1 MFKKQSLLPIVC
13 AVLTVALFLSFHW
26 PSTKQFAPQ
35 GLDIAKRL
43 MNPPAK
49 KSTRYNFSTIDN
61 DNPAANQKPLLG
73 QWGQLGMVADL
84 FKGKK
89 DGFFMECG
97 ALDGEQLSNSLLFE
111 IQFGWQ
117 GLLIEAIP
125 EAYENLKNKHRRA
138 YSINAALS
146 RKAYPTVV
154 DFEVMMVPSISGMI
168 EEDGTSRRQKGGF
181 FQNDNNWPRSHLITL
196 KALPLFSILSAIGN
210 PTVDY
215 FSLDIE
221 GSEEGVLE
229 TLPWNQVDI
238 RVLQVEYVH
247 SNTTNILRIMEAAGY
262 ANPFN
267 LKEDLIFVK
276 RGFNMPGVP

>member
-1 MFKKQSLLPIVC
+1 
-13 AVLTVALFLSFHW
+13 
-26 PSTKQFAPQ
+26 
-35 GLDIAKRL
+35 
-43 MNPPAK
+43 MNPPADR
-49 KSTRYNFSTIDN
+49 STRYNFSKIDN

-97 ALDGEQLSNSLLFE
+97 ALDGEHLSNSLLFE

-117 GLLIEAIP
+117 GLLIEAVP

-146 RKAYPTVV
+146 REAYPTVV
-154 DFEVMMVPSISGMI
+154 KFEVMKEHSLSGTI
-168 EEDGTSRRQKGGF
+168 EEDGTSNRQKGGTF
-181 FQNDNNWPRSHLITL
+181 KSWPRSHLITME
-196 KALPLFSILSAIGN
+196 ALPLFSILSAIGN

-221 GSEEGVLE
+221 GSEEGVLA

-247 SNTTNILRIMEAAGY
+247 SNKTNILMIMEAAGY

-267 LKEDLIFVK
+267 TKEDLIFVK